1 MRDVELI
8 IRLRDM
14 QEPIQ
19 VSHVMRRAKVDSY
32 AYAFATD
39 EGIIKYGESSDASS
53 TPGERIYR
61 QAAHLPGWV
70 KRPRSSSG
78 SDMQIL
84 ADEFHTKYKR
94 VLHKDTVDILVYRAD
109 GKFDALDLE
118 RDLINE
124 IMLRCG
130 RAPMGNKDPKT
141 QKKQTVLNNQVRL
154 NELFDFS

>member
-19 VSHVMRRAKVDSY
+19 VSHVMRRAKITSY

-61 QAAHLPGWV
+61 QAAHLPGWT

-84 ADEFHTKYKR
+84 ADEFHTKYNR
-94 VLHKDTVDILVYRAD
+94 VLHKDTVDILIYRAD

-141 QKKQTVLNNQVRL
+141 QKKQIALNNQVRL

>member
-1 MRDVELI
+1 
-8 IRLRDM
+8 
-14 QEPIQ
+14 
-19 VSHVMRRAKVDSY
+19 
-32 AYAFATD
+32 
-39 EGIIKYGESSDASS
+39 
-53 TPGERIYR
+53 
-61 QAAHLPGWV
+61 
-70 KRPRSSSG
+70 
-78 SDMQIL
+78 MQIL

-130 RAPMGNKDPKT
+130 RAPMGNKDRKT